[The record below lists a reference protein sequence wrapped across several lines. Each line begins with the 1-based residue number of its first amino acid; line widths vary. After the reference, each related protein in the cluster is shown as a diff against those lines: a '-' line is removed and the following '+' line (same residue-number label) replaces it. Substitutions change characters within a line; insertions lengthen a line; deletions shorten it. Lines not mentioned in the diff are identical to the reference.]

1 VNEQAR
7 PDPAPASLALAFVPL
22 HKRAF
27 GVAIGLAAGLVV
39 AAATAMAIVRQPE
52 HSVNLWLLRA
62 YFYGYSVSWPGVV
75 VGFFWAFVVGFT
87 GGWFVAFCRNF
98 VLALSMFVVR
108 TRAELFET
116 RDFLD
121 HI

>member
-1 VNEQAR
+1 
-7 PDPAPASLALAFVPL
+7 
-22 HKRAF
+22 
-27 GVAIGLAAGLVV
+27 
-39 AAATAMAIVRQPE
+39 MAIVRQPE